1 MAWRGAQ
8 ATSTNRLALA
18 LAIAVVILSPT
29 TILAKGG
36 NKSSTKKNSSVMNV
50 IDGCWRSD
58 PNWRHHRQHLA
69 RCSVG
74 YAGKMTD
81 NIGPNVTRYKV
92 TDDGDDALDPKP
104 GTLRYGATMI
114 KGKVWITFHKDKQ
127 IKLQK
132 PLLVSSFTTID
143 GRGADVHIAGGG
155 CLVLLGVTDV
165 IIHGLRIHDC
175 ETQQAEEVM
184 GPEGHLVRLDYPD
197 GDAIS
202 VISSRK
208 VWIDHNTLYQCADGL
223 IDVTHGSTDVTVT
236 NNWFRNHDM
245 VMLLGHDDD
254 YTQDRNMKVT
264 VAFNYFGPD
273 CDQRMPRV
281 RYGFAHVVNNLY
293 QGWGLYAIGGSMKP
307 SIKSE
312 GNLFIAPNTDLKEV
326 TKRIKGNGPTG
337 WNFGSTKDLFENGA
351 TFTQTSDDAASID
364 PHYSRLQDFRV
375 EKATSARALTW
386 SAGVLRCRKRSR
398 SKC

>member
-1 MAWRGAQ
+1 M
-8 ATSTNRLALA
+8 STNRLALA

-155 CLVLLGVTDV
+155 CLVLLGVT
-165 IIHGLRIHDC
+165 
-175 ETQQAEEVM
+175 
-184 GPEGHLVRLDYPD
+184 
-197 GDAIS
+197 
-202 VISSRK
+202 
-208 VWIDHNTLYQCADGL
+208 
-223 IDVTHGSTDVTVT
+223 
-236 NNWFRNHDM
+236 
-245 VMLLGHDDD
+245 
-254 YTQDRNMKVT
+254 
-264 VAFNYFGPD
+264 
-273 CDQRMPRV
+273 
-281 RYGFAHVVNNLY
+281 
-293 QGWGLYAIGGSMKP
+293 
-307 SIKSE
+307 
-312 GNLFIAPNTDLKEV
+312 
-326 TKRIKGNGPTG
+326 KRIKGNGPTG

-351 TFTQTSDDAASID
+351 TFTQTSDDAASVD
-364 PHYSRLQDFRV
+364 PHYSRLQAFRV
-375 EKATSARALTW
+375 EKATSVRALTW